1 MAASAERSAAD
12 RSWWPSPEARAAI
25 AAEFAASAAELTTAA
40 LTRIA
45 ASYSWF
51 ADLEPEQR
59 SSITLVAR
67 SGIDGF
73 VAWFASGGQGTP
85 ANIFAAA
92 PPALARRIS
101 LNQTVDLV
109 RTTIET
115 VEDQI
120 AGLPTDE
127 QLPLR
132 IGILRYS
139 REIAFASANIYA
151 RAAEQR
157 GAWDARIE
165 AMVVDAILRGD
176 TDETVTSR
184 ASTLGWVGN
193 PALVAVVIGA
203 APADPLAAVETIR
216 AATTRL
222 SLDLLAAPQGDRLVL
237 VLGGDLESSERLA
250 KRVAGFVDRFGP
262 GPVVIGPPVAQL
274 TLSTQ
279 SARAALSAMRVARA
293 WPDAPRPVTAQ
304 DLLPE
309 RAVAGEGSARR
320 TLAGE
325 LYQPLV
331 AAGGDLVETLS
342 RYFDV
347 GGSVEAAARVLFV
360 HPNTVRY
367 RLRRVQDLTGYSPF
381 DARDADALRLARTFG
396 RLRD

>member
-1 MAASAERSAAD
+1 MAVSAERPAAD
-12 RSWWPSPEARAAI
+12 RSWWPSADARAAI

-40 LTRIA
+40 LARIA
-45 ASYSWF
+45 ATYGWF

-73 VAWFASGGQGTP
+73 VDWFASGGRGSP

-92 PPALARRIS
+92 PRALARRIT
-101 LNQTVDLV
+101 LDQTVDLV

-115 VEDQI
+115 VEERI
-120 AGLPTDE
+120 ASLPEDE

-157 GAWDARIE
+157 GAWDARLE

-176 TDETVTSR
+176 TDETVASR

-193 PALVAVVIGA
+193 PPLVAVVIGT
-203 APADPLAAVETIR
+203 APKDPGAAVEAIR
-216 AATTRL
+216 GATARL
-222 SLDLLAAPQGDRLVL
+222 SFDLLAAPQGDRLVL
-237 VLGGDLESSERLA
+237 VIGGELGPTEALA
-250 KRVAGFVDRFGP
+250 KRVSGFVDRFGP
-262 GPVVIGPPVAQL
+262 GPVVVGPPVADL
-274 TLSTQ
+274 AEATQ

-367 RLRRVQDLTGYSPF
+367 RLRRVQELTGYSPF
-381 DARDADALRLARTFG
+381 DARDAFALRLALTFG
-396 RLRD
+396 RLLD

>member
-1 MAASAERSAAD
+1 MAAPAERSAAD
-12 RSWWPSPEARAAI
+12 QSWWPGPDARAAI
-25 AAEFAASAAELTTAA
+25 ARDFSASAAELTTAA
-40 LTRIA
+40 LARIA

-51 ADLEPEQR
+51 AELEPAQR

-73 VAWFASGGQGTP
+73 VDWFAGGGEGSP

-92 PPALARRIS
+92 PRALARRIT
-101 LNQTVDLV
+101 LDQTVDLV

-115 VEDQI
+115 VEDKI
-120 AGLPTDE
+120 ASMPEDE

-132 IGILRYS
+132 IAILRYS

-157 GAWDARIE
+157 GAWDARLE
-165 AMVVDAILRGD
+165 AMVVDAVLRGD
-176 TDETVTSR
+176 TDESVASR

-193 PALVAVVIGA
+193 PAQVAVVIGT
-203 APADPLAAVETIR
+203 APADPGLAVEAIR
-216 AATTRL
+216 AATAKL
-222 SLDLLAAPQGDRLVL
+222 ALDLLAAPQGERLVL
-237 VLGGDLESSERLA
+237 VVGGELGSSENLA
-250 KRVAGFVDRFGP
+250 RHVAAFVDRFGP
-262 GPVVIGPPVAQL
+262 GPVVVGPPVADL
-274 TLSTQ
+274 AEATQ

-325 LYQPLV
+325 LYQPLL
-331 AAGGDLVETLS
+331 ATGGDLVETLGS
-342 RYFDV
+342 YFDQ
-347 GGSVEAAARVLFV
+347 GGSVEATARALFV

-367 RLRRVQDLTGYSPF
+367 RLRRVQELVGYSPF
-381 DARDADALRLARTFG
+381 DARDAFALRLALTFG
-396 RLRD
+396 RLLD

>member
-1 MAASAERSAAD
+1 MAASAERSTAD
-12 RSWWPSPEARAAI
+12 QSWWPSPAARAAI
-25 AAEFAASAAELTTAA
+25 AAEFAGFAAELTTVA
-40 LTRIA
+40 LARIA
-45 ASYSWF
+45 TTYSWF
-51 ADLEPEQR
+51 ANLEPQQR

-73 VAWFASGGQGTP
+73 VSWFASGGQGTP

-92 PPALARRIS
+92 PRALARKIT
-101 LNQTVDLV
+101 LDQTVDLV

-115 VEDQI
+115 VEDKI
-120 AGLPTDE
+120 ASLPADE

-157 GAWDARIE
+157 GAWDARLE
-165 AMVVDAILRGD
+165 AMVVDAVVRGD
-176 TDETVTSR
+176 TDESVASR

-193 PALVAVVIGA
+193 PAQVAVVIGT
-203 APADPLAAVETIR
+203 APDDPGVAVEAIR
-216 AATTRL
+216 TVAGKL

-237 VLGGDLESSERLA
+237 VIGGDLGSSETIA
-250 KRVAGFVDRFGP
+250 TRVAGFVDRFGP
-262 GPVVIGPPVAQL
+262 GPVVIGPPVADL
-274 TLSTQ
+274 TEATQ

-342 RYFDV
+342 SYFDMS
-347 GGSVEAAARVLFV
+347 GSVEATARTLFV
-360 HPNTVRY
+360 HANTVRY
-367 RLRRVQDLTGYSPF
+367 RLRRVQELTGYSAF
-381 DARDADALRLARTFG
+381 DARDAYALRLALTFG
-396 RLRD
+396 RLLD